1 MFTDR
6 REAGRL
12 LGRRLLSLNRADSV
26 VLALPR
32 GGVPVGFEVARALGA
47 PLDVVVVRKLGVP
60 YQPELAM
67 GAIGEDGVRVLNAEV
82 LAVSA
87 VDEEEFAA
95 VERRE
100 RAELDRRAERYRL
113 GRAREDLEGKTAIVV
128 DDGVAT
134 GATARAACRV
144 ARARGASEVI
154 LAAPV
159 CGPDTAE
166 RLGGDVDGIVCLE
179 VPGRFCSVGQSY
191 ESFRQTSDDE
201 VVDLLRR
208 AETRADGGG

>member
-12 LGRRLLSLNRADSV
+12 LARRLLSLGGADSV

-32 GGVPVGFEVARALGA
+32 GGVPVGFEVALALGA

-67 GAIGEDGVRVLNAEV
+67 GAIGEDGVRVLNTEV
-82 LAVSA
+82 LAASA
-87 VDEEEFAA
+87 VDDDEFAA
-95 VERRE
+95 VEQRE
-100 RAELDRRAERYRL
+100 RAELDRRAERYRR
-113 GRAREDLEGKTAIVV
+113 GRARIDLTGKTSIVV

-134 GATARAACRV
+134 GSTARAACRV

-166 RLGGDVDGIVCLE
+166 HLGGDVDGIVCLE
-179 VPGRFCSVGQSY
+179 VPQRFRSVGRSY
-191 ESFRQTSDDE
+191 RSFRQTSDNE

-208 AETRADGGG
+208 AETRADEGR